1 MVQKTAK
8 QMFNKSYLYL
18 FSIAVGL
25 CAYAPLYAQSLNSNQ
40 QEIEIEEIEA
50 PEQGSDDLF
59 EETETNDTDIKSL
72 FEDDNLEEKK
82 ASFEDTFKKLEMKPM
97 TGVRLRALDKITG
110 RTQTFNASIDEVLKF
125 GSLFIRPRA
134 CNQSLPTEKPES
146 ASFLQVWEDTPEEE
160 PTWIFSNWMFAS
172 SPALSAM
179 EHPIYD
185 IWVISCI
192 KTETSSS
199 SEE

>member
-1 MVQKTAK
+1 MNNSV
-8 QMFNKSYLYL
+8 
-18 FSIAVGL
+18 
-25 CAYAPLYAQSLNSNQ
+25 YAQNKALQDDVSV
-40 QEIEIEEIEA
+40 EEIDV
-50 PEQGSDDLF
+50 PENPS
-59 EETETNDTDIKSL
+59 EEIIL
-72 FEDDNLEEKK
+72 EKK
-82 ASFEDTFKKLEMKPM
+82 AEDTSANITDLFSDDEDKPRSFEESFKKLEMKPM

-110 RTQTFNASIDEVLKF
+110 RTQTFDAKIDEVLKF

-134 CNQSLPTEKPES
+134 CNKSLPTEKPES

-172 SPALSAM
+172 NPALSAM

-192 KTETSSS
+192 NADKSSA